1 MRIRTIL
8 FSAFIGMASA
18 LSAQSLAEAKE
29 AFSRGDYAEALP
41 VLKEHAAK
49 EPRNAALQQMTGIA
63 MMYTGNEAGAV
74 HYLEK
79 GTNEANIYLARI
91 AFNRYDFER
100 AEELLEKYE
109 KAQKK
114 ARKPVDEEV
123 ELLREKISL
132 GTSMLDR
139 VEKIVIIDSMTVD
152 RENFFKYYKLAPSAG
167 YICEPSEVLPDNFEV
182 AVPSSVYLT
191 ESKESMIWVT
201 PDSDENFVLMSSTR
215 LADDSWE
222 KPMPL
227 GDNLNNGGD
236 ANYPFMMSDG
246 VTLYYA
252 SDGENSLGGYDIF
265 LSRRD
270 GDTFFQPQ
278 NVGLPYNS
286 PYDDYLLAI
295 DEETGV
301 GWWATDRNR
310 IPGKVTIY
318 VFVPQE
324 LRRNVPLD
332 DPELADLARLT
343 SIRRTWRPSTDRN
356 AILESIVAIERDSEK
371 PAPLFAI
378 SIPGR
383 GIYTNYENFRTPQ
396 ARTAMHKYME
406 NVEKVNKSREALQA
420 LRASYARGDRSVA
433 PTILQAEQQLEK
445 AQEALV
451 TLRND
456 VITLER

>member
-310 IPGKVTIY
+310 IPDKVTIY
-318 VFVPQE
+318 RFIPQE
-324 LRRNVPLD
+324 LRINYPVD
-332 DPELADLARLT
+332 HEDLASRALITSYRDTWEPGADYSQLLAKVDNLGNGSDEKSVDFSFPLPGGRIYHSVDDFKSASARKLMTDYLNFASSIEAKTRRLAMLRRAYASGDT
-343 SIRRTWRPSTDRN
+343 SYGEE
-356 AILESIVAIERDSEK
+356 ILA
-371 PAPLFAI
+371 
-378 SIPGR
+378 
-383 GIYTNYENFRTPQ
+383 
-396 ARTAMHKYME
+396 
-406 NVEKVNKSREALQA
+406 
-420 LRASYARGDRSVA
+420 
-433 PTILQAEQQLEK
+433 LEK
-445 AQEALV
+445 ELPNMKAELV
-451 TLRND
+451 SRAND
-456 VITLER
+456 IIKAEN

>member
-29 AFSRGDYAEALP
+29 AFSRGDYDEALP

-63 MMYTGNEAGAV
+63 MMYTGDETGAV

-100 AEELLEKYE
+100 AEELLDKYE

-114 ARKPVDEEV
+114 SRKPVDEQVEV
-123 ELLREKISL
+123 LRDKISL

-152 RENFFKYYKLAPSAG
+152 RDNFFKHYRLAPSAG
-167 YICEPSEVLPDNFEV
+167 YICQPADVLPDNFEV

-191 ESKESMIWVT
+191 ESKESMIWVA
-201 PDSDENFVLMSSTR
+201 PDSNENFVLMSSAR
-215 LADDSWE
+215 LADESWE
-222 KPMPL
+222 SPQPL
-227 GDNLNNGGD
+227 GDALNNGGD

-270 GDTFFQPQ
+270 GDSFFQPQ
-278 NVGLPYNS
+278 NIGLPYNS

-295 DEETGV
+295 DEETGI

-310 IPGKVTIY
+310 IPDKVTIY
-318 VFVPQE
+318 RFIPQE
-324 LRRNVPLD
+324 LRINYPVD
-332 DPELADLARLT
+332 QEDLAARARIT
-343 SIRRTWRPSTDRN
+343 SYRDTWDAGTDYSELLAKVDN
-356 AILESIVAIERDSEK
+356 IGNGTSEK
-371 PAPLFAI
+371 SVDFYFSL
-378 SIPGR
+378 PGGR
-383 GIYTNYENFRTPQ
+383 IYHSVDDFRSAS
-396 ARTAMHKYME
+396 ARKLMTDYLEYAG
-406 NVEKVNKSREALQA
+406 RIEAKTQRLA
-420 LRASYARGDRSVA
+420 SLRKAYANGDHSYSEE
-433 PTILQAEQQLEK
+433 ILALEK
-445 AQEALV
+445 EIPEMKAELITRA
-451 TLRND
+451 ND
-456 VITLER
+456 IIKAEN